1 MDATGATEG
10 VIGPAT
16 KLGICGESVA
26 MNDKLEGYA
35 RPHGCM
41 QSSKLTDHLKTL
53 TVCVLAMLATG
64 GSDVALAQTY
74 PARPVRFVV
83 PFAAGGGGDI
93 VVRSVSQRLSMRLGQ
108 PIVVDNR
115 SGAGGNVG
123 TEIVARA
130 APDGYTL
137 LMANVAPMAINVS
150 VYAKLPYDP
159 ARDFTPISLLASFPN
174 VLVVHPSVAARSLS
188 ELVAL
193 AKSRPDQL
201 TYASAGAGSTTHL
214 SAELLRLH
222 TGVKLVHVPYKGGGP
237 ALVDVVAGQVHMY
250 FGSMPAS
257 LPLVRAAKLRALGV
271 TSLERSGAAPEIPTV
286 AESGF
291 PGFDAVTWIGMVAP
305 AGLPRAIVQRL
316 YAEVVA
322 IQDNTEVKERIES
335 LGADLKTSAP
345 NAFAAYIRSEITK
358 WSKVVREAGI
368 ATQ

>member
-1 MDATGATEG
+1 M
-10 VIGPAT
+10 IGPAR
-16 KLGICGESVA
+16 KLGAGGASIATNGKVVVS
-26 MNDKLEGYA
+26 A
-35 RPHGCM
+35 RPHGSTRSCRR
-41 QSSKLTDHLKTL
+41 SYGLKTL
-53 TVCVLAMLATG
+53 TAFVLAMLATG

-74 PARPVRFVV
+74 PARPVRFVI

-93 VVRSVSQRLSMRLGQ
+93 VVRSFSQRLSTRLGQ

-115 SGAGGNVG
+115 AGAGGNVG

-150 VYAKLPYDP
+150 VYSKLPYDP
-159 ARDFTPISLLASFPN
+159 ARDFSAISLLASFPN
-174 VLVVHPSVAARSLS
+174 VLVVHPSVAARSVS

-271 TSLERSGAAPEIPTV
+271 TSLERSAAAPEIPTV

-316 YAEVVA
+316 HAEVVA
-322 IQDNTEVKERIES
+322 IQGNTELKERIES

-345 NAFAAYIRSEITK
+345 DAFAAYIRSEITK